1 LQAFKSSLGFGA
13 NRDLL
18 AGVVDPAG
26 GAFFLIAGDGG
37 TDFLASLISILTVL
51 LVLVLLLL
59 FLAELPDI

>member
-1 LQAFKSSLGFGA
+1 MLTFT
-13 NRDLL
+13 
-18 AGVVDPAG
+18 
-26 GAFFLIAGDGG
+26 FFLIAGDGG